1 MYLSKLM
8 LFFTL
13 FLFTSN
19 ICLTNKLEISLEY
32 IFYETLNMEDDY
44 KEFNNE
50 RIPILMS
57 SLESFLDCYI
67 EPFLKIFYELDVDRL
82 GIFLLI
88 SKTTDNYDDFMGLV
102 NGMLSDIDF
111 ILDFYKIEC
120 FTQDFYNIYKIYE
133 KYPFKIF
140 EAFFEDENFKNL
152 GMLLICMKIF
162 LKSFNDG
169 FYIYKRNLEILV
181 ITENIAE
188 QYNPYELNIVA

>member
-1 MYLSKLM
+1 
-8 LFFTL
+8 
-13 FLFTSN
+13 
-19 ICLTNKLEISLEY
+19 
-32 IFYETLNMEDDY
+32 MEDDY

-162 LKSFNDG
+162 LKSFNGG

>member
-1 MYLSKLM
+1 
-8 LFFTL
+8 
-13 FLFTSN
+13 
-19 ICLTNKLEISLEY
+19 
-32 IFYETLNMEDDY
+32 MEDDY